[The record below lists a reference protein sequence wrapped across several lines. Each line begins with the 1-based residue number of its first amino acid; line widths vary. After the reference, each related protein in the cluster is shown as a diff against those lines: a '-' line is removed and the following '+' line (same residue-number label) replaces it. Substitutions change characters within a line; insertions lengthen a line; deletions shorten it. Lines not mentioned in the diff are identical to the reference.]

1 MTATTVEPQSQYRT
15 WQGWRT
21 HWVQAGNQGPVIV
34 LIHGFGASTAHWRYN
49 LGDLAQDHRV
59 WAVDLLGFGRSEKPP
74 VLYTGELWREQLR
87 DFITQVIGE
96 PVVLV
101 GNSLGGYAALCFG
114 VDCPQWTNGV
124 ALLNCAGPV
133 GEDSIR
139 PHPVQQFLFHIPGV
153 VELASAGLF
162 FYMRNPL
169 VIRRIL
175 QQVYKDHTNINDELI
190 ESIYRPAWDKGALGV
205 FRAVFKSP
213 PGRRLDQLMQ
223 ALTSPLL
230 LMWGTADPW
239 MTVARAQKCNA
250 LVPQAQVAWLEAG
263 HCPHD
268 ERPDLVNPL
277 LRRWVQTCVKS
288 RSNEDLPSIGEL

>member
-1 MTATTVEPQSQYRT
+1 MTGMQVDCQSQYRT

-21 HWVQAGNQGPVIV
+21 HWVQAGRQGPAM
-34 LIHGFGASTAHWRYN
+34 LLLHGFGASTVHWRHN
-49 LGDLAQDHRV
+49 LPDLAQDHRV

-74 VLYTGELWREQLR
+74 VSYTGELWREQLR
-87 DFITQVIGE
+87 DFVTQVIGE

-114 VDCPQWTNGV
+114 VDCPQWTRGV

-133 GEDSIR
+133 GEDSVR
-139 PHPVQQFLFHIPGV
+139 PNPIQKWLFQIPGL
-153 VELASAGLF
+153 VELASTALF
-162 FYMRNPL
+162 FYMRNPQ
-169 VIRRIL
+169 VIRHIL
-175 QQVYKDHTNINDELI
+175 QQVYKDHKHIDEELI
-190 ESIYRPAWDKGALGV
+190 QSIYRPAWDTGALGV

-213 PGRRLDQLMQ
+213 PGRRLDQLMRALQ
-223 ALTSPLL
+223 APLL
-230 LMWGTADPW
+230 LVWGTADPW

-250 LVPQAQVAWLEAG
+250 LVPAAQVAWLDAG

-277 LRRWVQTCVKS
+277 LRRWVQTTVMAAENKT
-288 RSNEDLPSIGEL
+288 

>member
-1 MTATTVEPQSQYRT
+1 MTATAIEIQSYYRT

-21 HWVQAGNQGPVIV
+21 HWVQAGSRGAAIL
-34 LIHGFGASTAHWRYN
+34 LIHGFGASTDHWRYN
-49 LGDLAQDHRV
+49 LPDLAQDHRV
-59 WAVDLLGFGRSEKPP
+59 WAVDLLGFGRSEKPA

-87 DFITQVIGE
+87 DLVTQVIGE

-114 VDCPQWTNGV
+114 VDCPQWTQGV

-139 PHPVQQFLFHIPGV
+139 PHPLQRLFFQIPGV

-162 FYMRNPL
+162 FYMRNPQ

-175 QQVYKDHTNINDELI
+175 QQVYKDHSHINKELI
-190 ESIYRPAWDKGALGV
+190 ESIYRPAWDRGALGV
-205 FRAVFKSP
+205 FRSVFKSP
-213 PGRRLDQLMQ
+213 PGRRLDQLLPE
-223 ALTSPLL
+223 LTVPLL
-230 LMWGTADPW
+230 LMWGTSDPW
-239 MTVARAQKCNA
+239 MTVARAEKCNA
-250 LVPQAQVAWLEAG
+250 FVPQATVAWLEAG

-277 LRRWVQTCVKS
+277 LRRWVQTAVKS
-288 RSNEDLPSIGEL
+288 R

>member
-1 MTATTVEPQSQYRT
+1 MTATAGEIQSQYRT

-21 HWVQAGNQGPVIV
+21 HWVQAGSHGPAIL
-34 LIHGFGASTAHWRYN
+34 LIHGFGASTEHWRYN

-87 DFITQVIGE
+87 DFVTQVVGE
-96 PVVLV
+96 PVALV

-114 VDCPQWTNGV
+114 VDCPQWTSGV

-139 PHPVQQFLFHIPGV
+139 PNPVQQFLFQMPGV

-162 FYMRNPL
+162 LYMRNPQ
-169 VIRRIL
+169 VIRRTL

-190 ESIYRPAWDKGALGV
+190 ESIYRPAWDAGALGV

-223 ALTSPLL
+223 GLTAPLL
-230 LMWGTADPW
+230 LIWGTSDPW

-288 RSNEDLPSIGEL
+288 HSNGDSPSIGTL